1 MTVVSTECTEAYF
14 RLEDTGVDP
23 VVADLDADLSVRDVW
38 SDEGGL
44 DGDRGLLPGVHTCV
58 PV

>member
-1 MTVVSTECTEAYF
+1 MSTECTESYF
-14 RLEDTGVDP
+14 RPEDTGVGP